1 MKKHSVPKFAEPE
14 ANAPKT
20 ARRVVIRKKRK
31 TQKLPEELAG
41 TGYEIPEMNM
51 ITPDVYE
58 LPNRKNFVNYIDD
71 TFKSYK
77 FKAGH
82 KFTRSERFTF
92 FNQQKLVRDYLQH
105 DSQRI
110 VIVSW
115 FRRRQN
121 LCIAIALKD
130 LKVIER

>member
-1 MKKHSVPKFAEPE
+1 MK
-14 ANAPKT
+14 
-20 ARRVVIRKKRK
+20 
-31 TQKLPEELAG
+31 
-41 TGYEIPEMNM
+41 M
-51 ITPDVYE
+51 ITPEIYE

-105 DSQRI
+105 DSPYRGLLLYHGLVLVKPVQI
-110 VIVSW
+110 LLLQKVS
-115 FRRRQN
+115 
-121 LCIAIALKD
+121 
-130 LKVIER
+130 KVTER